1 MNKLKKFRIKIGF
14 LLSCL
19 IFCFLQIPL
28 YAEENAETN
37 VSSPVTIIDMG
48 MKPAVKMQ
56 ESTLDYENPYNTYET
71 LKVPTQITKQGDYY
85 FIVDCYHNQVIYTKN
100 MGIPLKQWKVMTN
113 DVTLPHAIA
122 SDGNFY
128 LVADT
133 EKNRI
138 LVFEWK
144 NGRFQNT
151 QRLDDIGIRPHYIQ
165 YDKETD
171 SFFVWSSMT
180 GDMYILNKAPDTE
193 TLCIRE
199 VRHIKELGN
208 YYVRSFTIDGNQIIF
223 PSGTNRYM
231 MIVNKNTFEVLGRYP
246 VTSEISGMAYVLPIG
261 SYYYMTVSCDANA
274 NQDAATFIR
283 TNDLNG
289 LAQGKYEVMY
299 QYVSNK
305 GIPYYIDH
313 FNDAFYMT
321 NSGVSNN
328 IWRFQVLN
336 DQITGVNAMY

>member
-1 MNKLKKFRIKIGF
+1 MKRIKKLRIKIGV
-14 LLSCL
+14 LLGCM
-19 IFCFLQIPL
+19 IFSFLQIPL
-28 YAEENAETN
+28 YAEENTKAT
-37 VSSPVTIIDMG
+37 VSSSVTMIDMG

-56 ESTLDYENPYNTYET
+56 VSTLEYENPYNTYEV
-71 LKVPTQITKQGDYY
+71 LKVPTQITRQGDYY

-100 MGIPLKQWKVMTN
+100 MGIPLKEWKVMTN
-113 DVTLPHAIA
+113 DVTLPHSIA

-151 QRLDDIGIRPHYIQ
+151 QRLDDIGNRPHYIQ

-180 GDMYILNKAPDTE
+180 GDMYILNKAPDTGI
-193 TLCIRE
+193 LCIRE

-208 YYVRSFTIDGNQIIF
+208 YYVRSFTIVGNQVIF

-231 MIVNKNTFEVLGRYP
+231 IMVDKNTFEVIGRYP

-261 SYYYMTVSCDANA
+261 GYYYMTVACDAYA

-283 TNDLNG
+283 TNDLNS
-289 LAQGKYEVMY
+289 LAEGKYEVIY

-305 GIPYYIDH
+305 GIPYYIDY

-321 NSGVSNN
+321 NSGVSKN
-328 IWRFQVLN
+328 IWWFQVLN
-336 DQITGVNAMY
+336 DQITGVNAIY